1 MVQKPRFGFL
11 QSIALKRKLLM
22 SKFRNS
28 SVDTRTWT
36 FIVAKLLPAI
46 DKNRDKKDEGGDGPA
61 QAAY

>member
-1 MVQKPRFGFL
+1 
-11 QSIALKRKLLM
+11 M
-22 SKFRNS
+22 SKIKNS

-46 DKNRDKKDEGGDGPA
+46 DKNRDKKDEGGDGPT